1 MEIVHMILNFT
12 LLPATVVSLFLL
24 APLLIVMRW
33 LYWSFRVLF
42 PENIRN
48 KVVVITGASSGIGR
62 AVAFEYARRGAKLV
76 LAARRE
82 EELRL
87 VANQAIGLGAA
98 DALVIPADVTKEEDC
113 KHIIQETMN
122 RFRRLDHL
130 VNNAGVAHSFSMEE
144 TASQE
149 VTHIMD
155 VNFWGNIYPTYYAL
169 PHLRRFR
176 GRIIANASTLAFL
189 PFPRTGIYNA
199 SKAAVLNFY
208 DTLRVE
214 VGNDVGITVVA
225 PGWIE
230 SEMTAGKVM
239 SALGSVKFDKVRM
252 DEYVGPF
259 PVESVRVCA
268 SAMVNGALRG
278 QSYVIVP
285 YWYTIWLYYRVFAP
299 DILDS
304 TMRLLYASPAH
315 EAPMSKK
322 VVDFVGEEALLRPES
337 IQKAD

>member
-149 VTHIMD
+149 VTHIM
-155 VNFWGNIYPTYYAL
+155 
-169 PHLRRFR
+169 
-176 GRIIANASTLAFL
+176 
-189 PFPRTGIYNA
+189 A